1 MGPQLAVVVLPTWQ
15 WVLLIVLCFGSLIIG
30 LYCLL
35 FMVPLKSFVERINS
49 LGGGM
54 KGIRSY
60 VEGVRSETE
69 ERIAAVQEQVA
80 AGLKESQTELRSAVD
95 SAAQK
100 AGQAQA
106 GLQRLERAAQ
116 SLQAELRDNA
126 SAVRDLSAGLA
137 AMRKESEELRS
148 DFEALQSELRGSVD
162 QKVSD
167 SYQQLEG
174 TVLSALE
181 ALKDGMLRAATAQH
195 PPSATHVPRPTFEGS
210 PAKDPRRRQPDK
222 IIRAEPLFAVL
233 EKAKG
238 NAAKRLGKD
247 AGEGVPDSQ
256 EHPAPAK

>member
-1 MGPQLAVVVLPTWQ
+1 MGLQLAVVVLPTWQ

-54 KGIRSY
+54 KGIRSH

-69 ERIAAVQEQVA
+69 ERIAAVQEHA
-80 AGLKESQTELRSAVD
+80 EGELKESHAELRGAVD
-95 SAAQK
+95 SAAQR

-116 SLQAELRDNA
+116 NLQAGLRDNA
-126 SAVRDLSAGLA
+126 SDARSLSAGLA
-137 AMRKESEELRS
+137 TMRKELEELRS
-148 DFEALQSELRGSVD
+148 DFEALQAELRGSVG
-162 QKVSD
+162 QMVSE

-181 ALKDGMLRAATAQH
+181 ALKDGMLRAATVPH
-195 PPSATHVPRPTFEGS
+195 SPSAGHGPRPTFDRSSG
-210 PAKDPRRRQPDK
+210 KDSRRRQPDK
-222 IIRAEPLFAVL
+222 IIRAEPLFTVL
-233 EKAKG
+233 DKDKG
-238 NAAKRLGKD
+238 NAAKRHGKD
-247 AGEGVPDSQ
+247 AGEEVPDGQ